1 MHRALMTTVVAV
13 LLAAGAPAHA
23 QTSQPGD
30 AIDLEIFNPV
40 DGSNTFCV
48 TPSEAFEA
56 RVYFRPGTATTSCIL
71 SCSPP
76 AVPGG
81 SANVATAVIDVAF
94 DPTALSYVPAS
105 LVSNSNGAA
114 AHGLGQEQNAG
125 SGRIGWALAGS
136 WSDPGNPASTLL
148 SPCDMELLT
157 APGWLFAFQ
166 LQATGEG
173 SSVLHL
179 RRQTDDPPFAL
190 SLADICGSAA
200 FTLAND
206 GLDEVVDAMVL
217 VSDSCSS
224 LIFFD
229 GFETGGST
237 RWSGTIQP

>member
-1 MHRALMTTVVAV
+1 MQRALMTAVVAV
-13 LLAAGAPAHA
+13 LLAAGAPAFA

-30 AIDLEIFNPV
+30 AIDVEIYNPV
-40 DGSNTFCV
+40 GGSNLFCV
-48 TPSEAFEA
+48 APAETFEA
-56 RVYFRPGTATTSCIL
+56 RVYFRPGTAATSCVL

-81 SANVATAVIDVAF
+81 SANVAAAVIDVAF

-105 LVSNSNGAA
+105 LVSNTNGAA
-114 AHGLGQEQNAG
+114 AHGLVQEQNAG

-166 LQATGEG
+166 LQPTGEG

-190 SLADICGSAA
+190 SFADICGSAA
-200 FTLAND
+200 FTTANG

-224 LIFFD
+224 LLFFD
-229 GFETGGST
+229 GFETADTG
-237 RWSGTIQP
+237 RWSSGTAE